1 MTTIRP
7 LSFILICTAALMVA
21 GCGRPLP
28 SSPPQALPRVPVDA
42 APVGAVPPADDRDR
56 VEVPPPR
63 RDAVTDQVDRLIDQQ
78 RRASDHMD
86 WQLQDGRDAVQQELL
101 RQDLLRR
108 MEYQRRQEE
117 LRRQQQDA
125 ADRLFLPGLLQKTP

>member
-1 MTTIRP
+1 MTTIRSLTLA
-7 LSFILICTAALMVA
+7 LSLAAPLMVA

-28 SSPPQALPRVPVDA
+28 SPPPQPLPRVPASDLGVTA
-42 APVGAVPPADDRDR
+42 TPAQDPSDR

-78 RRASDHMD
+78 RRASDRMD
-86 WQLQDGRDAVQQELL
+86 WQIQDGRDAVQQELL

-108 MEYQRRQEE
+108 MEYERRQEE
-117 LRRQQQDA
+117 IRRQQQEA
-125 ADRLFLPGLLQKTP
+125 ADRMFLPDLLQKR